1 MFLPLPGPGGTP
13 YLPASGVLSSGLPQ
27 FSSGRPAR
35 LALCPSPLSFSSA
48 VYRSRLRSAMLGWC
62 PHRWYH
68 HDLDLEVE
76 DRQIYCQWFGEL
88 IAKWSMKSDAVTAQ
102 CCEIQWEAF
111 KFCTEV
117 SVINR
122 TNSADVKAVTVAIT
136 TASNSTLHKHKI
148 QSFLYKCNNSNS
160 CYRILYL

>member
-27 FSSGRPAR
+27 FSSRRPAR

-62 PHRWYH
+62 PRRWYH

-76 DRQIYCQWFGEL
+76 DSQWFEEL
-88 IAKWSMKSDAVTAQ
+88 KAKWSMKSDAVKAQ

-111 KFCTEV
+111 TFCTEV

-122 TNSADVKAVTVAIT
+122 TNSADFRAVTVAIT
-136 TASNSTLHKHKI
+136 TAPTAVEHVTSHNP
-148 QSFLYKCNNSNS
+148 
-160 CYRILYL
+160 